1 MNILKA
7 YVNKQKC
14 NIDFD
19 SFVETNYCNIIIM
32 NKTNREIKMKDGTKV
47 LFRVFTN
54 AETSYYQVA
63 GYQFLYVDFIGDFDK
78 DVMYYLKSRIR

>member
-19 SFVETNYCNIIIM
+19 SFVETNM